1 MHRGSL
7 RLFSGTDLHSSTE
20 LRLSS
25 FPATANVLK
34 PRLPR
39 QDILILGAVPARGA
53 PRLCVAFRLLHPPH
67 GGGGG
72 FLFPRGSLYSSFPSH
87 FHCTCWRSLP
97 TGDFFQGTGI
107 FPARRGQWPSGGKK
121 YLMTSLLSRRGQGKG
136 GAVREKSSL
145 LRFILTFAV
154 CSQGCGGVGTW

>member
-1 MHRGSL
+1 M
-7 RLFSGTDLHSSTE
+7 FSGTELHRSTE
-20 LRLSS
+20 LCWLS

-34 PRLPR
+34 PMLPR

-67 GGGGG
+67 GGGGS
-72 FLFPRGSLYSSFPSH
+72 RYSSSFPSH
-87 FHCTCWRSLP
+87 FHCICRRSLP

-145 LRFILTFAV
+145 LRFILTFAM
-154 CSQGCGGVGTW
+154 CSQGCGGVGIW